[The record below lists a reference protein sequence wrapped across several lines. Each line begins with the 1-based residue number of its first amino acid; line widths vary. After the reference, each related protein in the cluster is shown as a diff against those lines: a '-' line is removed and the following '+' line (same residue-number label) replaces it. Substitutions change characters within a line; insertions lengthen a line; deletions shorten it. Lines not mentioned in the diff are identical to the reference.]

1 MKEKKKKEKKRKG
14 KIKKHFFH
22 LYFFRYFPNTT
33 RFTQN
38 HKKITKK
45 VDPCQTDVILFCN
58 CTN

>member
-38 HKKITKK
+38 HKKNHQESRPLSDRRDF
-45 VDPCQTDVILFCN
+45 VL
-58 CTN
+58 